1 MSPARTAL
9 VADDDA
15 ESRRL
20 LVRLLEQDGWRVL
33 EASTGKAVLEISE
46 REPLDL
52 ILLDLRMPGPVDG
65 LRAILLLRKNQ
76 ALRGLPVIAV
86 SASPYKEYRQRAF
99 AAGCT
104 TFLSKP
110 VNLAELRKQ
119 IEQLT
124 PPKESG

>member
-9 VADDDA
+9 VADDDP

-20 LVRLLEQDGWRVL
+20 LVRLLEQDGWRVR
-33 EASTGKAVLEISE
+33 EASTGKQVLEISE
-46 REPLDL
+46 RETLDL

-65 LRAILLLRKNQ
+65 LRAISLLRQNQ

-104 TFLSKP
+104 AFLSKP
-110 VNLAELRKQ
+110 VNLAELRKR
-119 IEQLT
+119 IEQLA
-124 PPKESG
+124 PPQEPE